1 MTTNGMPPP
10 DGADKSL
17 GEIVAEVSEKASQ
30 LVREEI
36 ELAKAEVT
44 DKVSKL
50 TRGAGVAAAAGVFLV
65 FGVTMFFH
73 GMAWFLDDVF
83 NWEDNVWAGFAVVTA
98 VLFLL
103 AILAALLAYRLFK
116 KGSPPTPDL
125 AIEEAKRTRA
135 ELEAQKIEHDQ
146 VQRTLQRGKE
156 VKVVVARERSPEM
169 IRAEIE
175 ETRRELAFS
184 VNDLRSKVTELT
196 NWRGQL
202 VRNRK
207 TALIGAAVAGFVI
220 GGGVAA
226 TVSLIT
232 GRR

>member
-50 TRGAGVAAAAGVFLV
+50 TRGAAVAAAAGVFLV

-73 GMAWFLDDVF
+73 GLAWFLDDVF

-98 VLFLL
+98 LLFLL

-116 KGSPPTPDL
+116 KGAPPTPDM

-135 ELEAQKIEHDQ
+135 ELEAQNVERDQ
-146 VQRTLQRGKE
+146 VHRTLERGKE
-156 VKVVVARERSPEM
+156 VKA
-169 IRAEIE
+169 
-175 ETRRELAFS
+175 
-184 VNDLRSKVTELT
+184 
-196 NWRGQL
+196 
-202 VRNRK
+202 
-207 TALIGAAVAGFVI
+207 
-220 GGGVAA
+220 
-226 TVSLIT
+226 
-232 GRR
+232 

>member
-65 FGVTMFFH
+65 FGITMFFH
-73 GMAWFLDDVF
+73 SLAWLLDDLF
-83 NWEDNVWAGFAVVTA
+83 NWEDNIWAGFAVVTA
-98 VLFLL
+98 LLFLL
-103 AILAALLAYRLFK
+103 AALAAFIAYRLFK
-116 KGSPPTPDL
+116 KGAPPTPDM

-135 ELEAQKIEHDQ
+135 ELEAQKIERDQ
-146 VQRTLQRGKE
+146 VQRSLERGEE
-156 VKVVVARERSPEM
+156 VKA
-169 IRAEIE
+169 
-175 ETRRELAFS
+175 
-184 VNDLRSKVTELT
+184 
-196 NWRGQL
+196 
-202 VRNRK
+202 
-207 TALIGAAVAGFVI
+207 
-220 GGGVAA
+220 
-226 TVSLIT
+226 
-232 GRR
+232 